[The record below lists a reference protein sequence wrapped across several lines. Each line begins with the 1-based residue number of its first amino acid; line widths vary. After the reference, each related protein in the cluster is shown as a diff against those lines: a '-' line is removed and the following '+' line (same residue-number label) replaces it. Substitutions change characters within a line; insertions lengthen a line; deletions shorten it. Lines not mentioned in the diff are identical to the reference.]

1 MNIVLDIDNIDY
13 NNIFLDD
20 KTKNTIIDDG
30 VFYKLH
36 YSNNILEL
44 SNIIV
49 KLDINKYN
57 IFKNYHRF
65 KCVFSTEKYK
75 TIIDKIS
82 ELEKTILQEL
92 YINKNKNK
100 TCNTYKQA
108 NYNIST
114 LLHSGCFKLSRYPN
128 DNNNIALK
136 ISGIWET
143 ESNYGLTYKFILIS

>member
-1 MNIVLDIDNIDY
+1 MNIVLDIDEVDY

-20 KTKNTIIDDG
+20 KTKNTIIEEG

-36 YSNNILEL
+36 YSNHILEI
-44 SNIIV
+44 SNIMV
-49 KLDINKYN
+49 YLDINKYT

-65 KCVFSTEKYK
+65 KCVFSTDKYK

-82 ELEKTILQEL
+82 ELEKNILQEL
-92 YINKNKNK
+92 YIHKNK
-100 TCNTYKQA
+100 TCDTFKQA

-114 LLHSGCFKLSRYPN
+114 VLHSGCFKLSRYPN

-143 ESNYGLTYKFILIS
+143 ENNYGLTYKFILIS

>member
-1 MNIVLDIDNIDY
+1 MNVVFDIDDVDY

-36 YSNNILEL
+36 YSNHILAM
-44 SNIIV
+44 SNIII
-49 KLDINKYN
+49 KLDINIYN
-57 IFKNYHRF
+57 IFKNYHRY

-75 TIIDKIS
+75 IIIDKIS

-92 YINKNKNK
+92 YKNKNKNNF
-100 TCNTYKQA
+100 NTYKQA

-128 DNNNIALK
+128 HNNNIALK

-143 ESNYGLTYKFILIS
+143 ENNYGLTYKFILIS

>member
-1 MNIVLDIDNIDY
+1 MNIVLDIDDVDY

-20 KTKNTIIDDG
+20 KTKNTIIDNG

-36 YSNNILEL
+36 YSNNILEI

-65 KCVFSTEKYK
+65 KCVFSTDKYK
-75 TIIDKIS
+75 TIIDKITK
-82 ELEKTILQEL
+82 LEQTILQEL
-92 YINKNKNK
+92 YINK
-100 TCNTYKQA
+100 TCDTFKQA

-114 LLHSGCFKLSRYPN
+114 VLHYGCFKLSRYPN
-128 DNNNIALK
+128 NNNNIALK

-143 ESNYGLTYKFILIS
+143 ENNYGLTYKFILI